1 MDTFY
6 DCQDRLRNRRRTGIP
21 YPVLSMPYW
30 RKVFDLLQNGFSS
43 GLCLAGVVFHIP
55 AIRSAEVGG
64 TAEMMARRSEP
75 SDLASVKWRQLAR
88 RQGLLRDE
96 PDTSASRAPCRS
108 CGVSLAYLEEF
119 ASSIK
124 EVADER
130 GLRIDSTSA
139 VMQRLIM
146 ASKTGSAARWDCI
159 AP

>member
-1 MDTFY
+1 MAVR
-6 DCQDRLRNRRRTGIP
+6 CQNRLRNRRRTGIYRTRYCIP
-21 YPVLSMPYW
+21 CRTGERYSNSL
-30 RKVFDLLQNGFSS
+30 KVGP
-43 GLCLAGVVFHIP
+43 GVVGHLSP
-55 AIRSAEVGG
+55 IRSALVGG

-146 ASKTGSAARWDCI
+146 ASKTGSAAR
-159 AP
+159 